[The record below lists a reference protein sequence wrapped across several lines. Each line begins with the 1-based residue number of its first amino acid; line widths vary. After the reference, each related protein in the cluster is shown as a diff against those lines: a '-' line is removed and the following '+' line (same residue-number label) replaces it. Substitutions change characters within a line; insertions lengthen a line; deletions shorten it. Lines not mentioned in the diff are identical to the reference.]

1 MDYFNPKKNLGQHFL
16 KDLKIA
22 DKIVNSL
29 NRDKKDLIIEIGP
42 GKGILTQNLVKK
54 YSNLY
59 LIEID
64 KDLLP
69 LLKLKFPKLKKK
81 ILNID
86 FLKFSFDDFFK
97 KKNISIIGNF
107 PYNVSSQIIFKIIDN
122 IDYIDCLV
130 GMFQKEVAKR
140 ICEKPGSKTYGIISV
155 LTQLYFDVKYLFT
168 VSPEVFTPKPKVF
181 SGVIYLKKK
190 KKILINCNKKL
201 LHKIIK
207 TSFQQRRKTLRNSLK
222 LLKIPK
228 SITEDSIFDLRP
240 EKISGED
247 FIALT
252 ELIENGKARCE

>member
-1 MDYFNPKKNLGQHFL
+1 
-16 KDLKIA
+16 
-22 DKIVNSL
+22 
-29 NRDKKDLIIEIGP
+29 
-42 GKGILTQNLVKK
+42 
-54 YSNLY
+54 
-59 LIEID
+59 
-64 KDLLP
+64 
-69 LLKLKFPKLKKK
+69 
-81 ILNID
+81 
-86 FLKFSFDDFFK
+86 
-97 KKNISIIGNF
+97 
-107 PYNVSSQIIFKIIDN
+107 
-122 IDYIDCLV
+122 
-130 GMFQKEVAKR
+130 MFQKEVAKR

-190 KKILINCNKKL
+190 KKISINCNKKL

-222 LLKIPK
+222 SLKIPK

-252 ELIENGKARCE
+252 ELIENGKATCK